1 MCGILGQVDYLSTS
15 AWNESKFK
23 KALSLQKHRG
33 PDDSGVVVGEDFI
46 FGHRHLPI
54 THALKN
60 KSKYI
65 MCFRWTR
72 ISRRNWSKEN
82 RKY

>member
-33 PDDSGVVVGEDFI
+33 PDDSGWLLEKILFLAIDD
-46 FGHRHLPI
+46 
-54 THALKN
+54 
-60 KSKYI
+60 
-65 MCFRWTR
+65 
-72 ISRRNWSKEN
+72 
-82 RKY
+82 